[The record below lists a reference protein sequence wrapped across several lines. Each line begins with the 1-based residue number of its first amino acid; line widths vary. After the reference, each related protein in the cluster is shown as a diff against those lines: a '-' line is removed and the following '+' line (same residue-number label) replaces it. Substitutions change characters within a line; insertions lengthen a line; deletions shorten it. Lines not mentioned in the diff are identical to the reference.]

1 MVGTGVSDLRG
12 RGRPLPPQL
21 ACPSGSEDRAA
32 PSFECAVSASASFPV
47 RAARLLLVSSKPSFA
62 QVEAITRPWP
72 LAGTQTRWR
81 RRFNGFHA
89 GPHGSRA
96 AQDSHRGTPEG
107 FQGLMLLKGDRP
119 WPGARD
125 QGCPV
130 RGASREATP
139 NGLAGSCAGPGA
151 DGRRQSHLGSPH
163 EPGGWD
169 PNAWSGSGVRSCLS
183 APLHCRPSV
192 CSSPSGR
199 DGS

>member
-1 MVGTGVSDLRG
+1 MACHELLAPDPDGRPVPLPPGHLEWKQGHGRGLADLRPQPGPDPASWWGRGSDLRG

-107 FQGLMLLKGDRP
+107 FQGLTLLVTGH
-119 WPGARD
+119 
-125 QGCPV
+125 
-130 RGASREATP
+130 
-139 NGLAGSCAGPGA
+139 GLA
-151 DGRRQSHLGSPH
+151 LGTR
-163 EPGGWD
+163 
-169 PNAWSGSGVRSCLS
+169 AVRSEGQPRS
-183 APLHCRPSV
+183 HS
-192 CSSPSGR
+192 
-199 DGS
+199 